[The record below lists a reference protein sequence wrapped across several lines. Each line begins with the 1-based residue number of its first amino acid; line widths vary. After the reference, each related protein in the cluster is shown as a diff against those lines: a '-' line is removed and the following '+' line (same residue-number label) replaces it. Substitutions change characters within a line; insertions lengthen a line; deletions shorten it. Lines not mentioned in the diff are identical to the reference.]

1 MGELVLQDY
10 PDLTEINLANH
21 QLTAL
26 SINNCP
32 NLKIINLRNN
42 QLTKL
47 ELNTPNLEEI
57 IAGQNELT
65 TLDLTNCQQLK
76 NIINTLVNLN
86 QNFEELKEENKGLM
100 EIVKV
105 VKEGAEEKG
114 LVITEAIQT
123 KARTSGDYQKLIHQ
137 WNQGEDYNAE
147 YDFDGSLDRLMQLLR
162 VRNYLREKENKQ
174 ITKSL
179 LAKVV
184 EANLPKERIEE
195 KLGKIKLARLKELE
209 RKLVDHEEI
218 KEELKEQ
225 IKDLETEFSEF
236 KQKSA
241 EEKQELENKYNLA
254 DGELKKWQL
263 EFNQQSSEQIKQKL
277 SEMENKSKSDSEAF
291 QKEQA
296 IVTNLREKNH
306 QLWFAIN
313 NYLKA
318 TRTKKYALMKP
329 VLTIKQA
336 REFIVDLLIET
347 EKT

>member
-162 VRNYLREKENKQ
+162 QVIQNIMNNKNIKETGINRQYFKE
-174 ITKSL
+174 
-179 LAKVV
+179 VV

-218 KEELKEQ
+218 KEELK
-225 IKDLETEFSEF
+225 ETEFSEF